1 MEFANKIVVITGAGM
16 GMGKAAALAFS
27 KEGASVVVAEIKEE
41 PGQAVVRAM
50 TESGGKAI
58 FVQTDVSKAIDA
70 ERMAA
75 EAVKAFGGIDVL
87 FNNAGIVLYGDVIDT
102 PEEEWD
108 MVVDVNLK
116 GIYLCSKYCA
126 PEIKKRGGGAIVNT
140 ASVQAFACQKRVAAY
155 AASKGGV
162 VMLTK
167 SMALDLADSGIRV
180 NCICPGSIHTP
191 MLDLAANVFSPHNPA
206 AAIADWG
213 KLHPIGRVGRPEEV
227 ADLVLFLASERA
239 SFITGAAYPIDGGL
253 LAGLL

>member
-1 MEFANKIVVITGAGM
+1 MEFENKVAVVTGAGM
-16 GMGKAAALAFS
+16 GMGRAAALAFA
-27 KEGASVVVAEIKEE
+27 KEGASVVIAEIKEE
-41 PGQAVVRAM
+41 PGQAVVREI
-50 TESGGKAI
+50 TEKGGRAI
-58 FVQTDVSKAIDA
+58 FVQTDVSKATDA
-70 ERMAA
+70 ERMAS
-75 EAVKAFGGIDVL
+75 EAVKAFGGIDIL

-108 MVVDVNLK
+108 KVVGINLK

-191 MLDLAANVFSPHNPA
+191 MLDMAAQIFAPQNPEV
-206 AAIADWG
+206 AIVEWG
-213 KLHPIGRVGRPEEV
+213 KGHPVGRVGRPEEV

-239 SFITGAAYPIDGGL
+239 SFITGAAYLIDGGL
-253 LAGLL
+253 LAGIL

>member
-1 MEFANKIVVITGAGM
+1 MEFADKVVVVTGAGM

-27 KEGASVVVAEIKEE
+27 REGASVVVAEIREE
-41 PGQAVVRAM
+41 PGQAVVREI
-50 TESGGKAI
+50 TEGGGKAI
-58 FVQTDVSKAIDA
+58 FVQTDVSKAADA

-75 EAVKAFGGIDVL
+75 EAVRAFGGIDVL

-108 MVVDVNLK
+108 RVVDVNLK

-140 ASVQAFACQKRVAAY
+140 ASVQAFACQRRVAAY

-191 MLDLAANVFSPHNPA
+191 MLDLAASVFSPHNPA

-239 SFITGAAYPIDGGL
+239 SFITGAAYLIDGGL